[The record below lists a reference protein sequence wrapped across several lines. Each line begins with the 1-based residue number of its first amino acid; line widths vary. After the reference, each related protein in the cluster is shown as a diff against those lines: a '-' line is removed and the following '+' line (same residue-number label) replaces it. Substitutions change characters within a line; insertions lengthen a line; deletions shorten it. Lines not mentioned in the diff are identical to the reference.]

1 MRAFQIFL
9 NDKRFCVAGIGKDGV
24 LTTNITYA
32 PIHNKGETRI
42 MVGGLVLPQ
51 DAHVRWRHAVLRVGD
66 EVRLQIV
73 EVEKVDMPQ
82 ARTRRNP
89 AVEIKAKKRYVRKLA
104 KEFGWKIV
112 RLPR

>member
-1 MRAFQIFL
+1 MLFFAL
-9 NDKRFCVAGIGKDGV
+9 ATKSGYKSWN
-24 LTTNITYA
+24 
-32 PIHNKGETRI
+32 
-42 MVGGLVLPQ
+42 
-51 DAHVRWRHAVLRVGD
+51 
-66 EVRLQIV
+66 
-73 EVEKVDMPQ
+73 VEKVDMPQ